1 MIQTNNSIS
10 YSCSHVHVPL
20 ILKLTRP
27 GYVYTPRPQADL
39 LEKIK
44 TDGLVLDYLYASRL
58 GLVFEELPG
67 LALASWRFAAICY
80 SPAGFRLKS
89 RNEIQLVIQLLLSA
103 IMAGFQ
109 LCNIKDYIRLA
120 GEQNALQR
128 KVEQAVQGSSTD
140 LDTFAGVE
148 AEEITTVL
156 RLREVLGDSLT
167 LLAREVA
174 GDLMLLRFVRS
185 CHLFAGAGEKGG
197 AATEGDH
204 HRAVV
209 STAGATVTA
218 SLARREKVGA
228 DAVRERILRDDM
240 VRANSHT
247 AVHYKFCP
255 HALVLSCWLLM
266 IIALVSAVCACAEL
280 RHRAGRRGASA
291 RLATQHGSRSSGG
304 REHDSA
310 RVVGSRGFGGDS
322 AQLGDE

>member
-1 MIQTNNSIS
+1 MIQ
-10 YSCSHVHVPL
+10 C
-20 ILKLTRP
+20 
-27 GYVYTPRPQADL
+27 
-39 LEKIK
+39 
-44 TDGLVLDYLYASRL
+44 
-58 GLVFEELPG
+58 
-67 LALASWRFAAICY
+67 
-80 SPAGFRLKS
+80 
-89 RNEIQLVIQLLLSA
+89 LLSA

-128 KVEQAVQGSSTD
+128 KVEHAVQGSSTD

-148 AEEITTVL
+148 AGEITTVL

-167 LLAREVA
+167 WLAREVA

-185 CHLFAGAGEKGG
+185 CRLLAGAGEKGG
-197 AATEGDH
+197 AATAGDH

-247 AVHYKFCP
+247 AVHSKFVRMRSF
-255 HALVLSCWLLM
+255 LV
-266 IIALVSAVCACAEL
+266 
-280 RHRAGRRGASA
+280 AGC
-291 RLATQHGSRSSGG
+291 L
-304 REHDSA
+304 
-310 RVVGSRGFGGDS
+310 
-322 AQLGDE
+322 